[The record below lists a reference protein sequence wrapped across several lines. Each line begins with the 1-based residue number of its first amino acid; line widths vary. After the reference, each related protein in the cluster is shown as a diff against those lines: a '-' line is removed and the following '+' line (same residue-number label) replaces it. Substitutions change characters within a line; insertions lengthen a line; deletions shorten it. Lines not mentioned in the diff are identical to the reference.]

1 MGSITMP
8 WLILISFV
16 ILLSVILTN
25 KSLKIFLYKVF
36 CSMTAMASEY
46 NNAYIGLLGILIL
59 LTIIITIINHL
70 FRCG

>member
-16 ILLSVILTN
+16 VLLSVILTN

-46 NNAYIGLLGILIL
+46 NNAYIGLGILIL

-70 FRCG
+70 FR

>member
-46 NNAYIGLLGILIL
+46 NNAYIGLGILIL

-70 FRCG
+70 FR